1 MRTTKRQRQACFF
14 DMMARVGFSTD
25 ETRTLLKAEGALQR
39 WAESEC
45 GTGTETHTVSIE
57 RDETTGKPF
66 RRVQFRRAGQWVE
79 NRYPV
84 RDMEAAALRR
94 VATIAE
100 AHPGMSFY
108 HQGDPRGCALYLI
121 RPGDVPA
128 GESADA
134 YYSRGIA
141 LCVD

>member
-1 MRTTKRQRQACFF
+1 MRANKRQRQARFF
-14 DMMARVGFSTD
+14 DMMTRVGFSAD
-25 ETRTLLKAEGALQR
+25 ETITLLKAEGALQR
-39 WAESEC
+39 WAEAEC

-66 RRVQFRRAGQWVE
+66 RRVQFRRAGQWKE

-94 VATIAE
+94 VAAIAE

-121 RPGDVPA
+121 RPGDVPT
-128 GESADA
+128 GERAES

-141 LCVD
+141 ICTE